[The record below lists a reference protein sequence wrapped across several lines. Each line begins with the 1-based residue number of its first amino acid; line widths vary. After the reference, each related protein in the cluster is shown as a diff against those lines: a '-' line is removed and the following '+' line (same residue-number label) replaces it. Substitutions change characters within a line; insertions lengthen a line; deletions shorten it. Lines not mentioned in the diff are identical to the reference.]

1 MLFRIYTITLL
12 LTLSLYGQ
20 KLKVPKNIDLQTKDD
35 YKRTEK
41 FLLQCIDLVEKKP
54 INEKDDDVRLAMRF
68 ELKWIIGCPYITIN
82 VTSLM
87 NKIVE
92 VNSIF
97 SIIYLGRWTKSATM
111 NSYKLSD
118 IDGNYAGYKVYWNIT
133 KRIKKLTGMSYWMN
147 Y

>member
-1 MLFRIYTITLL
+1 
-12 LTLSLYGQ
+12 
-20 KLKVPKNIDLQTKDD
+20 
-35 YKRTEK
+35 
-41 FLLQCIDLVEKKP
+41 
-54 INEKDDDVRLAMRF
+54 
-68 ELKWIIGCPYITIN
+68 
-82 VTSLM
+82 M